1 MSDFNSV
8 MISHLIF
15 MTQEA
20 LLMELFHVTRKH
32 LYGPPA
38 YQISHALLHLTI
50 T

>member
-20 LLMELFHVTRKH
+20 LLMEPFHGTCRH

-38 YQISHALLHLTI
+38 YQISHALFHWTI